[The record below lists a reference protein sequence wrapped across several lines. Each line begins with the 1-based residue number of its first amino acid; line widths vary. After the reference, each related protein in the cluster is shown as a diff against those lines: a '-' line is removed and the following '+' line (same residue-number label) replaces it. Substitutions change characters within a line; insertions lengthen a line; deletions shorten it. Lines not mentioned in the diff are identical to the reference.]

1 MLARWIFIP
10 LIGAFIGWMT
20 NVIAIRML
28 FRPRR
33 PVKILFWTL
42 QGLIPRRKAEIAANI
57 AGVVDKDLLPVKE
70 VLAYFNTPE
79 ATAGLTKIVADLV
92 RRRLV
97 ERLPSFIPLG
107 LREAAGRTIEETIM
121 KEMPSALEELIEEL
135 SRNPASFS
143 IGEILAE
150 KFNKLD
156 IAQMEDV
163 VVTVAGREL
172 RYIEWLGGLLG
183 LLIGVVQAFLAGWR

>member
-20 NVIAIRML
+20 NVVAIRML

-42 QGLIPRRKAEIAANI
+42 QGLIPRRKAEIAASI

-70 VLAYFNTPE
+70 VLAHFNTPE

-107 LREAAGRTIEETIM
+107 IREAAGKAIEETIM
-121 KEMPSALEELIEEL
+121 KEMPSALNELIEEV
-135 SRNPASFS
+135 SRNPTSFS
-143 IGEILAE
+143 IGAILAE

-156 IAQMEDV
+156 IEQMEDV